1 MLVFFGRPSYTQ
13 PRVNKKEPADNNKCA
28 TGISGLDDVLGG
40 GLPCRRIFLV
50 QGAPGSGK
58 TTLALQFLLTG
69 AKAGEKVLYISLSE
83 TRDEVEE
90 VARSHGWS
98 LDGVEIVELAA
109 IDEQLALEAQNTLFH
124 PSEVELNETTKLLLE
139 AVDRVNPTR
148 VAFDSLSELRLLSQ
162 TSLRYRRQILAFKQ
176 YFAGRHCTALFLD
189 DGTADDSGAHIQSLA
204 HGVVALEQISPEFGA
219 ERRRLLVRKIRGTV
233 YRGGF
238 HDFVI
243 LRGGLRVFPR
253 LVAAEHHRHFPN
265 ETLSSGVR
273 GLDDLLGGGLSRGTA
288 TLLSGPPGSGK
299 SNLALT
305 FATAA
310 ARRGENVTIYTFD
323 ESLPIFFARARGL
336 QFGLDELVE
345 KGVVTVVQIDPAEL
359 SAGELAW
366 RIRNDVEERGA
377 KVVYLDSLNGY
388 LHAMGEERY
397 VNLQLHELLSYLNQ
411 QGVITLLVVS
421 PHGLVG
427 QMQNPI
433 DVTYLADTVLTL
445 RFYEA
450 GGAVHK
456 ALSVIKKRTGIHE
469 TTIRELKIERSG
481 ISVGPVLSG
490 FRGVL
495 TGVPTLAEA
504 KPRPKARRTHG
515 KR

>member
-1 MLVFFGRPSYTQ
+1 MKE
-13 PRVNKKEPADNNKCA
+13 KKSAHTNKCE
-28 TGISGLDDVLGG
+28 TGIPGLDDVLGG

-90 VARSHGWS
+90 VAASHGWS

-124 PSEVELNETTKLLLE
+124 PSEVELNETTKLLLD

-176 YFAGRHCTALFLD
+176 YFAGRNCTALFLD
-189 DGTADDSGAHIQSLA
+189 DGTGTESGAHIQSLA

-219 ERRRLLVRKIRGTV
+219 ERRRLLVRKIRGSV

-243 LRGGLRVFPR
+243 QHGGLRVFPR

-305 FATAA
+305 FAIAA

-336 QFGLDELVE
+336 EFGLDELVD

-359 SAGELAW
+359 SAGEFSW
-366 RIRNDVEERGA
+366 RIRNDVENRGA

-388 LHAMGEERY
+388 LHAMGEERN
-397 VNLQLHELLSYLNQ
+397 VNLQLHEMLSYLNQ
-411 QGVITLLVVS
+411 QGVVTLLVVS

-445 RFYEA
+445 RFFEA

-469 TTIRELKIERSG
+469 TTIRELKIARSG
-481 ISVGPVLSG
+481 ITVGPVLSG

-495 TGVPTLAEA
+495 TGVPTLVEA

>member
-1 MLVFFGRPSYTQ
+1 VK
-13 PRVNKKEPADNNKCA
+13 KKEAANNKCA
-28 TGISGLDDVLGG
+28 TGIPGLDDVLGG
-40 GLPCRRIFLV
+40 GLPSRRIFLV

-69 AKAGEKVLYISLSE
+69 AKSGEKVLYISLSE
-83 TRDEVEE
+83 TREEVEE
-90 VARSHGWS
+90 VARSHGWA
-98 LDGVEIVELAA
+98 LDGIEIMELAA
-109 IDEQLALEAQNTLFH
+109 IDDQLAREAQNTLFH
-124 PSEVELNETTKLLLE
+124 PSEIELNETTKLLLE
-139 AVDRVNPTR
+139 TIDRVNPTR
-148 VAFDSLSELRLLSQ
+148 IAFDSLSELRLLSQ

-176 YFAGRHCTALFLD
+176 HFAERKCTALFLD
-189 DGTADDSGAHIQSLA
+189 DGTTDDSGPHIQSLA
-204 HGVVALEQISPEFGA
+204 HGVLALEQVSPEFGS
-219 ERRRLLVRKIRGTV
+219 ERRRLLVRKIRGSV

-243 LRGGLRVFPR
+243 AHGGLKVFPR
-253 LVAAEHHRHFPN
+253 LVAAEHHRHFGD

-273 GLDDLLGGGLSRGTA
+273 GLDDLVGGGLSRGTA

-305 FATAA
+305 FALAA
-310 ARRGENVTIYTFD
+310 ARHGEKVTIYTFD

-345 KGVVTVVQIDPAEL
+345 KGVVSVVQVDPAEL
-359 SAGELAW
+359 SAGEFSS
-366 RIRNDVEERGA
+366 RIQNDVEKGGA

-388 LHAMGEERY
+388 LHAMGEERH

-411 QGVITLLVVS
+411 QGIVTLLVVS
-421 PHGLVG
+421 PHGLLG
-427 QMQNPI
+427 AMQNPI
-433 DVTYLADTVLTL
+433 DVTYLADTVITL
-445 RFYEA
+445 RFFEE
-450 GGAVHK
+450 GGSVHK
-456 ALSVIKKRTGIHE
+456 AVSVIKKRTGIHE

-481 ISVGPVLSG
+481 ISVGPALTG

-495 TGVPTLAEA
+495 TGVPTLVKAT
-504 KPRPKARRTHG
+504 PRAKARRPHG

>member
-1 MLVFFGRPSYTQ
+1 M
-13 PRVNKKEPADNNKCA
+13 KEKEPAVNSKCA
-28 TGISGLDDVLGG
+28 TGIPGLDDVLGG
-40 GLPCRRIFLV
+40 GLPSRRIFLV
-50 QGAPGSGK
+50 QGEPGSGK

-124 PSEVELNETTKLLLE
+124 PSEIELNETTKLLLE
-139 AVDRVNPTR
+139 AVDRVKPSR

-176 YFAGRHCTALFLD
+176 YFAGRSCTALFLD
-189 DGTADDSGAHIQSLA
+189 DGTGDQSGAHIQSLA
-204 HGVVALEQISPEFGA
+204 HGVVRLEQVSPEFGA
-219 ERRRLLVRKIRGTV
+219 ERRRLLVRKIRGSV

-243 LRGGLRVFPR
+243 QRGGLRVFPR

-273 GLDDLLGGGLSRGTA
+273 GLDELLGGGLSRGTA

-305 FATAA
+305 FAVAA
-310 ARRGENVTIYTFD
+310 ARGGEKVAIYTFD
-323 ESLPIFFARARGL
+323 ESLPIFFGRARGL
-336 QFGLDELVE
+336 EFGLDELVD

-366 RIRNDVEERGA
+366 RIRNDVENRGA
-377 KVVYLDSLNGY
+377 KMVYLDSLNGY
-388 LHAMGEERY
+388 LHAMGEERF

-421 PHGLVG
+421 PSGLVG

-445 RFYEA
+445 RFFEA

-469 TTIRELKIERSG
+469 TTIRELKIARSG
-481 ISVGPVLSG
+481 ITVGPVLSG

-495 TGVPTLAEA
+495 TGVPTLVEA